1 MNRKR
6 TAEDADLDI
15 GEKSKNRST
24 ASRQM
29 QGDGEDG
36 NKHSIDSDE
45 EEDID
50 KNKYEVLDDE
60 EIEGQEDET
69 IVKDG
74 EVKITPFNLKE
85 EQEEGDFS
93 TDGAFVW
100 KKTQEVND
108 AWLENIDWVKVKSVT
123 SDEEKRQAVQDQKED
138 EAEAAYDQSETYK
151 AILALMKPGET
162 VARAIRRLS
171 GANPGQQRVMQQRQR
186 KIEQKLKKGQ
196 SLSPEEEATRLS
208 RLDMTKLTGLA
219 DAVLSRSGNME
230 IYEETY
236 EKISYLLQQTEDDA
250 LDMFAD
256 ELDGKPQEKEI
267 ETAEKTAAIDFNEE
281 VQWEFKWENTD
292 SAEIHG
298 PHSSSEMLKWQENSF
313 FAKGVYV
320 RKVGGD
326 TTDFTDG
333 KRIDF
338 DLYV

>member
-1 MNRKR
+1 M
-6 TAEDADLDI
+6 
-15 GEKSKNRST
+15 G
-24 ASRQM
+24 
-29 QGDGEDG
+29 
-36 NKHSIDSDE
+36 
-45 EEDID
+45 D

-196 SLSPEEEATRLS
+196 SLSPE
-208 RLDMTKLTGLA
+208 
-219 DAVLSRSGNME
+219 
-230 IYEETY
+230 
-236 EKISYLLQQTEDDA
+236 
-250 LDMFAD
+250 
-256 ELDGKPQEKEI
+256 
-267 ETAEKTAAIDFNEE
+267 
-281 VQWEFKWENTD
+281 
-292 SAEIHG
+292 
-298 PHSSSEMLKWQENSF
+298 
-313 FAKGVYV
+313 
-320 RKVGGD
+320 
-326 TTDFTDG
+326 
-333 KRIDF
+333 
-338 DLYV
+338 